1 LENQINY
8 EKEQTDL
15 QRKIKEILETKS
27 IESVI
32 G

>member
-15 QRKIKEILETKS
+15 QRKIKEILETKT